1 MSHLSYFWLTRGG
14 CPPDLGIA
22 KFLLSSKF
30 FSLSCAKIL
39 HKNLVVSIILLIF
52 AGRNIF
58 VICGNM
64 RTLQEYIELI
74 RAHQSE
80 LQERFGITS
89 MRLFGSVA
97 RGEQREGSDVDLFV
111 TMPPKMFNYILAA
124 QYLEQLLGCSV
135 DLIRD
140 HNNLRPFFRQQ
151 IERDGII
158 IFTAA

>member
-1 MSHLSYFWLTRGG
+1 MR
-14 CPPDLGIA
+14 
-22 KFLLSSKF
+22 
-30 FSLSCAKIL
+30 
-39 HKNLVVSIILLIF
+39 HKGKV
-52 AGRNIF
+52 
-58 VICGNM
+58 
-64 RTLQEYIELI
+64 LQEYIDLI
-74 RAHQSE
+74 RMHKSE
-80 LQERFGITS
+80 LQEQFGITS

-97 RGEQREGSDVDLFV
+97 RGEQREGSDIDLFV
-111 TMPPKMFNYILAA
+111 TMPPKMYNYILAA

>member
-1 MSHLSYFWLTRGG
+1 M
-14 CPPDLGIA
+14 
-22 KFLLSSKF
+22 
-30 FSLSCAKIL
+30 
-39 HKNLVVSIILLIF
+39 HKNRKKLASF
-52 AGRNIF
+52 KYSSY
-58 VICGNM
+58 ICRQQLYGGNM
-64 RTLQEYIELI
+64 KTLQEYIDLI
-74 RAHQSE
+74 RTHQSE
-80 LQERFGITS
+80 LQEQFGITS

-151 IERDGII
+151 IERDGID

>member
-1 MSHLSYFWLTRGG
+1 MRRFFIQIW
-14 CPPDLGIA
+14 
-22 KFLLSSKF
+22 KFRL
-30 FSLSCAKIL
+30 FSLYLQAEIF
-39 HKNLVVSIILLIF
+39 II
-52 AGRNIF
+52 
-58 VICGNM
+58 CDDM